1 MSNVK
6 KNSIEIISKHFG
18 QRIAELYKANFEDK
32 EDDVVLVIMQE
43 LLVDY
48 LGEDQAQKEISEINN
63 LSNQNEE

>member
-32 EDDVVLVIMQE
+32 RDDVVLVIMQE

-48 LGEDQAQKEISEINN
+48 LGEDQAQKEISEISN